1 MGMYI
6 KALVLIIL
14 LFAAI
19 TFGTQNSDP
28 VSLRYYFGLASTP
41 VPLYLVIYV
50 GIIVGIIA
58 GMVMGITT
66 RATLRSRAK
75 KLEKS
80 NALLREELEKW
91 EAEAKKVAPSGATE
105 PEIGTTQALPSRE
118 AEPGGEAAEADATA
132 SEPTDR

>member
-1 MGMYI
+1 MGIYI
-6 KALVLIIL
+6 KALLLIFL

-19 TFGTQNSDP
+19 TFGTQNSYP

-50 GIIVGIIA
+50 GIILGIMG
-58 GMVMGITT
+58 GMVMGITS
-66 RATLRSRAK
+66 RVTLRRKAK

-80 NALLREELEKW
+80 NVSLREELEKW
-91 EAEAKKVAPSGATE
+91 EAEAKKAAPSGVTE

-118 AEPGGEAAEADATA
+118 AEPEEEKAE
-132 SEPTDR
+132 PM